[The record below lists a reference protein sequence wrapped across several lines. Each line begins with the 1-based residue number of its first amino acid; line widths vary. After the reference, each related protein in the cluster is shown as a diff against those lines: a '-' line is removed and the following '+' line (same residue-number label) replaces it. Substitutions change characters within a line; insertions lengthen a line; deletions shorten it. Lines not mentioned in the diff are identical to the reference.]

1 MTEEHRQNN
10 SVAPLRN
17 VVALVELIT
26 RVNQRGPGLPG
37 LGVFYGWSGYGKTT
51 AAVYAANRFRAFQ
64 VEVKSVWTK
73 KKLCTEILRD
83 MGVAPAKTISDM
95 VDQIAQEL
103 ARSDRPLLIDE
114 IDHLVDRNMIE
125 IVRDIH
131 ESSGATIIL
140 IGEEK
145 LPRKL
150 MAWERV
156 HGRILDWVAA
166 EEGQIDDVDYLA
178 AIYCPRVALD
188 DELKALI
195 LEDSHRSIRRIS
207 INLER
212 VKEFAQTRN
221 LAAVSRK
228 DWGDRPFFTGE
239 APTPRKTPR

>member
-1 MTEEHRQNN
+1 MAEEHRKNN

-17 VVALVELIT
+17 VVALVELIE
-26 RVNQRGPGLPG
+26 RIDQRGPRLPG

-51 AAVYAANRFRAFQ
+51 AAIYCANRFRAYQ

-83 MGVAPAKTISDM
+83 MGVSPAKTVSDM

-103 ARSDRPLLIDE
+103 ARSDRPLIIDE

-125 IVRDIH
+125 IVRDIY

-145 LPRKL
+145 LPAKL
-150 MAWERV
+150 KAWERV

-166 EEGQIDDVDYLA
+166 EEGTIDDVGYLSE
-178 AIYCPRVALD
+178 IYCPGVALGD
-188 DELKALI
+188 DLKALI
-195 LEDSHRSIRRIS
+195 LKNSHHSIRRIS

-221 LAAVSRK
+221 LKSVLLS
-228 DWGDRPFFTGE
+228 DWDNRPMFTGE
-239 APTPRKTPR
+239 APAARRAPR

>member
-1 MTEEHRQNN
+1 MTEDIKQNN

-17 VVALVELIT
+17 VVALVELID
-26 RVNQRGPGLPG
+26 RVNHRGPGLPG

-51 AAVYAANRFRAFQ
+51 AAIYAANRFRAYQ

-83 MGVAPAKTISDM
+83 MGVIPTKTISDM
-95 VDQIAQEL
+95 VDQIATEL
-103 ARSDRPLLIDE
+103 ARNDRPLIIDE

-140 IGEEK
+140 IGEEQ

-150 MAWERV
+150 MRWERV

-166 EEGQIDDVDYLA
+166 EEGQIDDVGYLA
-178 AIYCPRVALD
+178 DIYCPGITID
-188 DELKALI
+188 DDLIALI

-212 VKEFAQTRN
+212 VKEFAMTRSMKS
-221 LAAVSRK
+221 LTRK
-228 DWGDRPFFTGE
+228 DWGDRPLFTGQ
-239 APTPRKTPR
+239 APTPRRTPK

>member
-1 MTEEHRQNN
+1 
-10 SVAPLRN
+10 
-17 VVALVELIT
+17 
-26 RVNQRGPGLPG
+26 
-37 LGVFYGWSGYGKTT
+37 
-51 AAVYAANRFRAFQ
+51 
-64 VEVKSVWTK
+64 
-73 KKLCTEILRD
+73 
-83 MGVAPAKTISDM
+83 MGVLPAKTISDM

-103 ARSDRPLLIDE
+103 ARNSRPLIIDE

-166 EEGQIDDVDYLA
+166 EEGQIDDVGYLA
-178 AIYCPRVALD
+178 AIYCPKISLGED
-188 DELKALI
+188 LKLQV
-195 LEDSHRSIRRIS
+195 LEESHRSIRRIS

-212 VKEFAQTRN
+212 IKEFAQTRN
-221 LAAVSRK
+221 LKAVDRG
-228 DWGDRPFFTGE
+228 DWDNRPFFTGE
-239 APTPRKTPR
+239 APTPRRAPK